1 MSIVNKL
8 GKVYGGNW
16 MVTETERFTEEDA
29 KCYSGAEVV
38 PCDYGMSICLTMI
51 DGSHKQYVQLSR
63 DSQLKVGDKPNL
75 TDLQVLT
82 LQRDGECCIRIEEA
96 K

>member
-1 MSIVNKL
+1 
-8 GKVYGGNW
+8 

-38 PCDYGMSICLTMI
+38 PCEYGMSICLTMI

-82 LQRDGECCIRIEEA
+82 IQRDGECCIRIEEA